1 MGELFHFC
9 VVPLCLPLYIT
20 KVMVNVILGNCE
32 NKMNINHENP
42 L

>member
-1 MGELFHFC
+1 MGELFYFC
-9 VVPLCLPLYIT
+9 GVPLCLPLYIT